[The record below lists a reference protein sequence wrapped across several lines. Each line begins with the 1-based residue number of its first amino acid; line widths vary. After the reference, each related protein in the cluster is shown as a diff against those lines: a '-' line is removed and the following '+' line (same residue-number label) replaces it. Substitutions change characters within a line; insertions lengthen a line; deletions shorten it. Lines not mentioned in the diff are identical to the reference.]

1 MHVIRLATVLSAL
14 LLTIPA
20 SAEPVYQPPGAN
32 LTYGNVTHG
41 QRILS
46 TTSNPAAAAADIFR
60 GGGKAASGT
69 VISVVA
75 GVEYGNVEEL
85 FNAIDELSKGFE
97 PTDPDGP
104 GGGAFP
110 VPENPKEPIDIGNII
125 DTLFPDFG
133 DVVNEVA
140 REVATRAALLAII
153 QAEGHGKAFVSA
165 DAPFVIGTEVLGGAW
180 TFGVNWSGT
189 SKALG
194 LGQPIVFDFD
204 QVLEDIRNDYDP
216 SLTPDGNPRLYDLS
230 GDVNIFIDQTTGN
243 YGINL
248 ANDSSLLTKAA
259 KTLELSLGYGWLAKK
274 TEKGNLF
281 FGIEGK
287 YYDLAL
293 SRLSV
298 RFGDITDSQELF
310 DSIRNSEFN
319 HDQGFGIDFG
329 TLWVGRNYQLG
340 ATLTNINQP
349 KFEYPEIDLLP
360 YTNLNII
367 EFLLRDKTYTMERQL
382 KLEASYFTINRRWT
396 VNVGLDAN
404 DVEDPVGDDFQ
415 WFTLSAGYATDSW
428 WLPGVRFGY
437 RQNLAGTELKY
448 LGVGV
453 TAFKIL
459 NIDIASSLDQ
469 VTINGTKLPQGLI
482 ASIGFDISF

>member
-1 MHVIRLATVLSAL
+1 MSVIRLATTLSAL

-46 TTSNPAAAAADIFR
+46 TTSNPAAAAADVLR

-69 VISVVA
+69 VVSVVA
-75 GVEYGNVEEL
+75 GIEYGNVQEL
-85 FNAIDELSKGFE
+85 FDTIDELSKGFE
-97 PTDPDGP
+97 PTDP
-104 GGGAFP
+104 GGGGGPAP
-110 VPENPKEPIDIGNII
+110 VNPREPIDIGKII
-125 DTLFPDFG
+125 DTNFPDFRE
-133 DVVNEVA
+133 VVDEVA
-140 REVATRAALLAII
+140 KEVATQAAILALIS
-153 QAEGHGKAFVSA
+153 AEGYGKAFVSA

-189 SKALG
+189 SKARG

-216 SLTPDGNPRLYDLS
+216 SLTPDGKPRLYDLS
-230 GDVNIFIDQTTGN
+230 GDVNIFIDQATGN
-243 YGINL
+243 YGINF
-248 ANDSSLLTKAA
+248 ANDSLLLTKAA
-259 KTLELSLGYGWLAKK
+259 KTLELALGYSWLAKK
-274 TEKGNLF
+274 TEKGHLF

-293 SRLSV
+293 SRLSI
-298 RFGDITDSQELF
+298 RFGDITDSEELF
-310 DSIRNSEFN
+310 DSIRNSEFKN
-319 HDQGFGIDFG
+319 DQGFGFDFG
-329 TLWVGRNYQLG
+329 TLWVGRNYQFG
-340 ATLTNINQP
+340 ATLTNINEP
-349 KFEYPEIDLLP
+349 KFEYPDVDLSP
-360 YTNLNII
+360 YTNQNAI

-382 KLEASYFTINRRWT
+382 KLEASYFTDNRRWT
-396 VNVGLDAN
+396 VNLGLDAN

-415 WFTLSAGYATDSW
+415 WFTVSAGYATDSW

-448 LGVGV
+448 LGIGV

-469 VTINGTKLPQGLI
+469 VSINGTKLPQGLI
-482 ASIGFDISF
+482 ASIGFEISF

>member
-1 MHVIRLATVLSAL
+1 MSVIRLATALSAL

-46 TTSNPAAAAADIFR
+46 TTSNPAAAAADVLR

-69 VISVVA
+69 VVSVVA
-75 GVEYGNVEEL
+75 GIEYGNVQEL
-85 FNAIDELSKGFE
+85 FDTIDELSKGFE
-97 PTDPDGP
+97 PTDP
-104 GGGAFP
+104 GGGVGP
-110 VPENPKEPIDIGNII
+110 VNPKEPIDIGKII
-125 DTLFPDFG
+125 DTNFPNFRE
-133 DVVNEVA
+133 VVDEVA
-140 REVATRAALLAII
+140 KEVATQAAILAII
-153 QAEGHGKAFVSA
+153 SAEGHGKAFVSA

-189 SKALG
+189 SKVRG

-216 SLTPDGNPRLYDLS
+216 SLTPDGKPRLYDLS
-230 GDVNIFIDQTTGN
+230 GDVNIFIDQATGN
-243 YGINL
+243 YGINF
-248 ANDSSLLTKAA
+248 ANDSLLLTKAA
-259 KTLELSLGYGWLAKK
+259 KTLELALGYSWLAKK

-281 FGIEGK
+281 FGVEGK

-298 RFGDITDSQELF
+298 RFGDITDSEELF
-310 DSIRNSEFN
+310 DSIRNSEFKN
-319 HDQGFGIDFG
+319 DQGFGFDFG
-329 TLWVGRNYQLG
+329 TLWVGRNYQFG
-340 ATLTNINQP
+340 ATLTNINEP
-349 KFEYPEIDLLP
+349 KFEYPDVDLSP
-360 YTNLNII
+360 YTNQNAI

-382 KLEASYFTINRRWT
+382 KLEASYFTDNRRWT
-396 VNVGLDAN
+396 VNLGLDAN

-459 NIDIASSLDQ
+459 NIDIASSLDT